1 MNGGGHPWIGACSS
15 VCSTELSSTHL
26 DPWSDFRQRDLVE
39 SAELW
44 KIWAHVLPQKPLFF
58 HLQKDA
64 RSYAGLPESL
74 CGLRDVT
81 DMKELCN
88 RDDDEVCVSH
98 APWPDVGGCAEGRVL
113 RALACCRESCCHH
126 PLFTPVLQG
135 RWAQAAC
142 PQCWQN

>member
-1 MNGGGHPWIGACSS
+1 MAKTTCSTLSLLLPTAGGWWGVRWGWPAGDVSLEAVSSQPQVSCKCLPIYVAMKGGGHPWIGACSS

-74 CGLRDVT
+74 CGLRRNRYERAVRPQWRWG
-81 DMKELCN
+81 LC
-88 RDDDEVCVSH
+88 
-98 APWPDVGGCAEGRVL
+98 
-113 RALACCRESCCHH
+113 
-126 PLFTPVLQG
+126 
-135 RWAQAAC
+135 
-142 PQCWQN
+142 